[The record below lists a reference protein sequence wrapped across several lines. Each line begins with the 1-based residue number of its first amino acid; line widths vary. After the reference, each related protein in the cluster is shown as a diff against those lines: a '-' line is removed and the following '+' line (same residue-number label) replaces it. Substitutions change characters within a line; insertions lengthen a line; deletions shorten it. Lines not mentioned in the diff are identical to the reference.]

1 MSTFKEVFKQ
11 RFMPNIRRQAT
22 ESARVSASTADALL
36 TMLKEHVPTNGDVL
50 EFAITRTAEE
60 AAVIQAMSDPKIM
73 STYNIWQDTEVR
85 TKYYASIK
93 TLEFA

>member
-1 MSTFKEVFKQ
+1 MGAFKDAFTA
-11 RFMPNIRRQAT
+11 RFMPNSRRQAT

-36 TMLKEHVPTNGDVL
+36 TMLKEYVPTNGDVL
-50 EFAITRTAEE
+50 EFDIIRAAEE

-73 STYNIWQDTEVR
+73 ATYNIWQDAEVR

-93 TLEFA
+93 TLEFT

>member
-1 MSTFKEVFKQ
+1 M
-11 RFMPNIRRQAT
+11 
-22 ESARVSASTADALL
+22 
-36 TMLKEHVPTNGDVL
+36 L
-50 EFAITRTAEE
+50 EFDIIRTAEE

-73 STYNIWQDTEVR
+73 ATYNIWQDMEKR

>member
-1 MSTFKEVFKQ
+1 MGAFKDAFTK
-11 RFMPNIRRQAT
+11 RFMPNSRRQAT

-50 EFAITRTAEE
+50 EFDIIRSAEE

-73 STYNIWQDTEVR
+73 ATYNIWQDAEVR
-85 TKYYASIK
+85 TRYCASVK
-93 TLEFA
+93 NLEFV

>member
-1 MSTFKEVFKQ
+1 MGAFKDAFTA
-11 RFMPNIRRQAT
+11 RFMPNSSRQAT

-36 TMLKEHVPTNGDVL
+36 TMLKEYVPTNGNIL
-50 EFAITRTAEE
+50 EFDIIRAAEE

-73 STYNIWQDTEVR
+73 ATYNIWQDAEVR

-93 TLEFA
+93 ILEFA